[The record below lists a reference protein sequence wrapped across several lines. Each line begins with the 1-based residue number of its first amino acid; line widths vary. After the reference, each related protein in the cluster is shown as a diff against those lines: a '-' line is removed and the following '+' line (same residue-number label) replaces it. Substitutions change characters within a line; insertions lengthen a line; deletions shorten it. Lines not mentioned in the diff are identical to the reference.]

1 MGEDSYEPKCDSE
14 FAMLKHHRMQL
25 ALYYRALERI
35 EASRE
40 RPRKVLRPAIWV
52 GVTGRLVEYP
62 EELFQQAQSEL
73 DELLIQVAKM
83 ELDSNDS
90 LSNHPPLSE
99 NSSKPCESCPF
110 SKGMLPICGPLKQ
123 EL

>member
-1 MGEDSYEPKCDSE
+1 
-14 FAMLKHHRMQL
+14 MQL
-25 ALYYRALERI
+25 ALYYRALKRI

-40 RPRKVLRPAIWV
+40 EPRKVLRPAIWV

-62 EELFQQAQSEL
+62 EVLFQQAQSEL

-99 NSSKPCESCPF
+99 ESCEPCKSCPF
-110 SKGMLPICGPLKQ
+110 SKGQFPICGPVKQ
-123 EL
+123 AL